1 MILKK
6 EEEIRNMQGSVKWF
20 SDKLGYGFIV
30 CEDLDEEVFVHFSEI
45 QMDGYKSLKEGDIVS
60 FDYDTEVGKA
70 RNVNVI
76 KSEKLETS
84 K

>member
-1 MILKK
+1 
-6 EEEIRNMQGSVKWF
+6 MQGSVKWF

-30 CEDLDEEVFVHFSEI
+30 CDELDEDVFVHFSEI
-45 QMDGYKSLKEGDIVS
+45 KMDGYKTLKEGDIVS

-70 RNVNVI
+70 KNVNVI
-76 KSEKLETS
+76 QNEELETS

>member
-1 MILKK
+1 
-6 EEEIRNMQGSVKWF
+6 MQGSVKWF

-84 K
+84 KQ

>member
-1 MILKK
+1 
-6 EEEIRNMQGSVKWF
+6 MQGSVKWF

-70 RNVNVI
+70 KNVNVI
-76 KSEKLETS
+76 RSEKLETS

>member
-1 MILKK
+1 
-6 EEEIRNMQGSVKWF
+6 MQGSVKWF

-60 FDYDTEVGKA
+60 FDYDTEVGKGK
-70 RNVNVI
+70 NVNVI

>member
-1 MILKK
+1 
-6 EEEIRNMQGSVKWF
+6 MQGSVKWF

-45 QMDGYKSLKEGDIVS
+45 QMDGYKSLKEGNIVS

-70 RNVNVI
+70 KNVNVI

>member
-1 MILKK
+1 
-6 EEEIRNMQGSVKWF
+6 MQGSVKWF

-45 QMDGYKSLKEGDIVS
+45 QMEGYKSLKEGDIVS

-70 RNVNVI
+70 KNVNVI
-76 KSEKLETS
+76 KNEKLETS

>member
-1 MILKK
+1 
-6 EEEIRNMQGSVKWF
+6 MQGSVKWF

-30 CEDLDEEVFVHFSEI
+30 CEELDEEVFVHFSEI
-45 QMDGYKSLKEGDIVS
+45 QMDGYKTLKEGDIVS

-70 RNVNVI
+70 KNVNVI

>member
-1 MILKK
+1 
-6 EEEIRNMQGSVKWF
+6 MQGSVKWF

-30 CEDLDEEVFVHFSEI
+30 CNELDEDVFVHYSEI
-45 QMDGYKSLKEGDIVS
+45 QMEGYKSLKEGDIVS

-70 RNVNVI
+70 KNVNVI

>member
-1 MILKK
+1 
-6 EEEIRNMQGSVKWF
+6 MQGSVKWF

-30 CEDLDEEVFVHFSEI
+30 CEGLDEEVFVHFSEI

>member
-1 MILKK
+1 
-6 EEEIRNMQGSVKWF
+6 MQGSVKWF

-70 RNVNVI
+70 KKVNVI

>member
-1 MILKK
+1 
-6 EEEIRNMQGSVKWF
+6 MQGSVKWF

-30 CEDLDEEVFVHFSEI
+30 CNELDEDVFVHYSEI

-70 RNVNVI
+70 KNVNVI

>member
-1 MILKK
+1 
-6 EEEIRNMQGSVKWF
+6 MQGSVKWF

-30 CEDLDEEVFVHFSEI
+30 CKDLDEDVFVHFSEI
-45 QMDGYKSLKEGDIVS
+45 QMDGYKTLKEGDLVS

-70 RNVNVI
+70 KNVNVI
-76 KSEKLETS
+76 QNEELETS

>member
-1 MILKK
+1 
-6 EEEIRNMQGSVKWF
+6 MQGSVKWF

-30 CEDLDEEVFVHFSEI
+30 CEELDEEVFVHFSEI

-70 RNVNVI
+70 KNVNVI

>member
-1 MILKK
+1 
-6 EEEIRNMQGSVKWF
+6 MQGSVKWF

-45 QMDGYKSLKEGDIVS
+45 QMEGYKSLKEGDIVS

>member
-1 MILKK
+1 
-6 EEEIRNMQGSVKWF
+6 MQGSVKWF

>member
-1 MILKK
+1 
-6 EEEIRNMQGSVKWF
+6 MQGSVKWF

-45 QMDGYKSLKEGDIVS
+45 QMEGYKSLKEGDIVS

-70 RNVNVI
+70 KNVNVI

>member
-1 MILKK
+1 
-6 EEEIRNMQGSVKWF
+6 MQGRVKWF

-30 CEDLDEEVFVHFSEI
+30 CNELDEDVFVHYSEI

-70 RNVNVI
+70 KNVNVI

>member
-1 MILKK
+1 
-6 EEEIRNMQGSVKWF
+6 MQGSVKWF

-30 CEDLDEEVFVHFSEI
+30 CDDLDEEVFVHFSEI

-70 RNVNVI
+70 KNVNVI
-76 KSEKLETS
+76 KSEKLENS

>member
-1 MILKK
+1 
-6 EEEIRNMQGSVKWF
+6 
-20 SDKLGYGFIV
+20 
-30 CEDLDEEVFVHFSEI
+30 
-45 QMDGYKSLKEGDIVS
+45 MDGYKSLKEGDIVS

-70 RNVNVI
+70 KNVNVI

>member
-1 MILKK
+1 
-6 EEEIRNMQGSVKWF
+6 MQGSVKWF

-30 CEDLDEEVFVHFSEI
+30 CEDLDEEVFIHFSEI

-70 RNVNVI
+70 KNVNVI

>member
-1 MILKK
+1 
-6 EEEIRNMQGSVKWF
+6 MQGSVKWF

-30 CEDLDEEVFVHFSEI
+30 CEELDEEVFVHFSEI

-70 RNVNVI
+70 KNVNVI
-76 KSEKLETS
+76 RSEKLETS

>member
-1 MILKK
+1 
-6 EEEIRNMQGSVKWF
+6 MQGSVKWF

-60 FDYDTEVGKA
+60 FDYDKEVGKA
-70 RNVNVI
+70 KNVNVI

>member
-1 MILKK
+1 
-6 EEEIRNMQGSVKWF
+6 MQGSVKWF

-70 RNVNVI
+70 KNVNVI
-76 KSEKLETS
+76 KSEKLEIS